1 MRIVRADRLLQLLL
15 VLQRSGRMTASRLA
29 QELEVS
35 VRTIYRDVEA
45 LSAAGVPVFAESGP
59 GGGVQLVDG
68 YETRLTGLTAAEA
81 GALGFSGLPAVAD
94 QLGLRA
100 VLGMAQAKVDA
111 ALPAELRSRATRVR
125 QRFHLDAPGWFDRA
139 EAVPCLEPLSHAVW
153 DERRVLLRYRRADRI
168 VSRTVDP
175 LGLVLKAGTWYLVGR
190 AGRPSTVRTYRVS
203 RVTAVRALP
212 HGFDRPED
220 FDLATAWAAAQSS
233 FARDLMRYEVRAQ
246 VPADQL
252 WRLRHALP
260 APAGDEAGAS
270 AGPPD
275 ADGWCAVVIRSESEE
290 VAHDELLRLGGH
302 VRIVA
307 PGALQTRMRAT
318 ARTILAAHE

>member
-1 MRIVRADRLLQLLL
+1 MRADRLLQLLL

-111 ALPAELRSRATRVR
+111 ALP
-125 QRFHLDAPGWFDRA
+125 
-139 EAVPCLEPLSHAVW
+139 AVPCLEPLSHAVW